1 MDEFLPFASKAYW
14 ATLALVCFARAM
26 DFLSTYVATPNLVL
40 EGNPIAKWL
49 GWKGGIALNIG
60 LAFLFAFWPLPAVVI
75 TTTSLLVAA
84 RNLQSA
90 WIMRSMGEDNY
101 RSWMIQRMSAAN
113 IPTVVLCI
121 VGQAVFFALIGAALM
136 SDARRILSLGIG
148 MGMLTY
154 AFASL
159 LYSLLSVFRLRRR
172 SN

>member
-14 ATLALVCFARAM
+14 ITLALVCFARAM

-90 WIMRSMGEDNY
+90 WLMRSMGEDNY
-101 RSWMIQRMSAAN
+101 RSWMIQRMCAAN

-121 VGQAVFFALIGAALM
+121 LGQALFFALIGAALM
-136 SDARRILSLGIG
+136 TDTRRILSLGIG

-154 AFASL
+154 AFAIL

-172 SN
+172 TN

>member
-1 MDEFLPFASKAYW
+1 MDELVPFASKAYW
-14 ATLALVCFARAM
+14 ITLALVFFARAM

-75 TTTSLLVAA
+75 VTTSLLVAA

-90 WIMRSMGEDNY
+90 WLLRSMGEENY
-101 RSWMIQRMSAAN
+101 RAWMIQRMCAAN

-121 VGQAVFFALIGAALM
+121 VGQSFFFALIGAALM
-136 SDARRILSLGIG
+136 SDPRRVLSLGIG

-154 AFASL
+154 ALAVL
-159 LYSLLSVFRLRRR
+159 LYSLLSVFRLRRHP
-172 SN
+172 